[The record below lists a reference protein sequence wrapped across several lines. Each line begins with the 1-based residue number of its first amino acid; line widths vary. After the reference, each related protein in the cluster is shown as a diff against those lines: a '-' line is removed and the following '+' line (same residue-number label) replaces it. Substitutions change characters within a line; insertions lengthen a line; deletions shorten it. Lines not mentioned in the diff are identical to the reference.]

1 MRLQEYGVG
10 IFKAAATKSALKKLL
25 KKGYLSIDGR
35 PASTA
40 TWIKGGEQLS
50 LRIPQQPSNHKKLR
64 LALDV
69 LYEDEFLAVVHKP
82 AGILVSGN
90 SFKTLARA
98 LPQNLNAS
106 SAPDT
111 CTPQPAHRLD
121 YATTGA
127 VLVGKT
133 RESIRQLNQLFE
145 DKAITKTY
153 YAVTLGVMPTS
164 GTINTPVDGKA
175 AVSVYTLV
183 ASVASPR
190 FEQLNLVCLQPQ
202 TGRRHQLRKHLAGIG
217 HPILGDRDYC
227 PKELLL
233 QGKGMYL
240 HAFSLRFNHPQKLQP
255 VAITAPLP
263 QKFLKLFPNSNKD
276 ILELRDIAS
285 GNENTHTTSFK
296 KPLK

>member
-1 MRLQEYGVG
+1 MSLTETHTVPSQENPLRLQEYGVG

-25 KKGYLSIDGR
+25 KKGYIKINGT

-40 TWIKGGEQLS
+40 TWIKGGEVLT
-50 LRIPQQPSNHKKLR
+50 LEVPQQQKNHKKLR
-64 LALDV
+64 LTLDV

-98 LPQNLNAS
+98 LPQNLNES
-106 SAPDT
+106 SLADA

-133 RESIRQLNQLFE
+133 RECIRQLNQLFE
-145 DKAITKTY
+145 NKAIRKTY
-153 YAVTLGVMPTS
+153 YAVTIGVMPTS
-164 GTINTPVDGKA
+164 GTINTPVDGKEA
-175 AVSVYTLV
+175 ISIYTV
-183 ASVASPR
+183 EASVASPR
-190 FEQLNLVCLQPQ
+190 FKQLNLVRLEPQ
-202 TGRRHQLRKHLAGIG
+202 TGRRHQLRKHLAEIG

-240 HAFSLRFNHPQKLQP
+240 HAYKLRFTHPATQKFVELVDP
-255 VAITAPLP
+255 IP
-263 QKFLKLFPNSNKD
+263 QKFLKLFP
-276 ILELRDIAS
+276 
-285 GNENTHTTSFK
+285 
-296 KPLK
+296 

>member
-1 MRLQEYGVG
+1 MSLTETHTVPTQENPLRLQEYGVG

-25 KKGYLSIDGR
+25 KKGCIKINGS

-50 LRIPQQPSNHKKLR
+50 LRIPQQPSTQKKLR
-64 LALDV
+64 LTLNV
-69 LYEDEFLAVVHKP
+69 LYEDDVLAVVHKP

-106 SAPDT
+106 SAPDA
-111 CTPQPAHRLD
+111 CTPQPVHRLD

-127 VLVGKT
+127 VLIGKT
-133 RESIRQLNQLFE
+133 RESIRQLNQFFE
-145 DKAITKTY
+145 DKAISKTY
-153 YAVTLGVMPTS
+153 YAVTIGVMPTS
-164 GTINTPVDGKA
+164 GTINTPVDGKEA
-175 AVSVYTLV
+175 ISTYTV
-183 ASVASPR
+183 EASVASPR
-190 FEQLNLVCLQPQ
+190 FKQLNLVRLEPQ

-240 HAFSLRFNHPQKLQP
+240 HAFKLHFTHPATQKYLELADP
-255 VAITAPLP
+255 FP
-263 QKFLKLFPNSNKD
+263 QKFLKLFP
-276 ILELRDIAS
+276 
-285 GNENTHTTSFK
+285 
-296 KPLK
+296 

>member
-1 MRLQEYGVG
+1 MSLTETHTVPTQEKHLRLQEYGVG

-25 KKGYLSIDGR
+25 KKGYIKINGV

-40 TWIKGGEQLS
+40 TWIKGGEVLT
-50 LRIPQQPSNHKKLR
+50 LEIEQQHKNQKKLK

-98 LPQNLNAS
+98 LPQNLNES
-106 SAPDT
+106 SLADA

-133 RESIRQLNQLFE
+133 RESIRQLNQFFE
-145 DKAITKTY
+145 NKAIRKTY
-153 YAVTLGVMPTS
+153 YAVTIGVMPTS
-164 GTINTPVDGKA
+164 GTINTPVDGKEA
-175 AVSVYTLV
+175 ISTYTV
-183 ASVASPR
+183 EASVASSR
-190 FEQLNLVCLQPQ
+190 FKQLNLVRLEPQ

-240 HAFSLRFNHPQKLQP
+240 HAYKLRFTHPATQKFVELEDP
-255 VAITAPLP
+255 IP
-263 QKFLKLFPNSNKD
+263 QKFLKLFP
-276 ILELRDIAS
+276 
-285 GNENTHTTSFK
+285 
-296 KPLK
+296 

>member
-25 KKGYLSIDGR
+25 KKGYIKINGV

-40 TWIKGGEQLS
+40 TWIKGGEVLT
-50 LRIPQQPSNHKKLR
+50 LEIEQQHKNQKKLK

-98 LPQNLNAS
+98 LPQNLNES
-106 SAPDT
+106 SLADA

-133 RESIRQLNQLFE
+133 RESIRQLNQFFE
-145 DKAITKTY
+145 NKTIRKTY
-153 YAVTLGVMPTS
+153 YAVTIGTMPTS
-164 GTINTPVDGKA
+164 GTITAAVDGKE
-175 AVSVYTLV
+175 AVSTYTV
-183 ASVASPR
+183 EASVASPR
-190 FEQLNLVCLQPQ
+190 FKQLNLVRLEPQ

-240 HAFSLRFNHPQKLQP
+240 HAYKLRFTHPATQKYLELVDP
-255 VAITAPLP
+255 FP
-263 QKFLKLFPNSNKD
+263 QKFLKLFS
-276 ILELRDIAS
+276 
-285 GNENTHTTSFK
+285 
-296 KPLK
+296 

>member
-1 MRLQEYGVG
+1 MQEYGVG

-25 KKGYLSIDGR
+25 KKGYISIDGR
-35 PASTA
+35 PGSTA
-40 TWIKGGEQLS
+40 TWIKGGEVLT
-50 LRIPQQPSNHKKLR
+50 LEIEQQHKNQKTLR

-69 LYEDEFLAVVHKP
+69 VYEDEFLAVVHKP

-98 LPQNLNAS
+98 LPQNLIAS
-106 SAPDT
+106 SSPGA

-153 YAVTLGVMPTS
+153 YAVTLGMMPTS

-175 AVSVYTLV
+175 AISVYTVV

-190 FEQLNLVCLQPQ
+190 FEQLNLVRLQPQ

-240 HAFSLRFNHPQKLQP
+240 HAFSLRFNHPQQLQP
-255 VAITAPLP
+255 VAITTPLP

-276 ILELRDIAS
+276 MLELHDTAS
-285 GNENTHTTSFK
+285 GNENTETTPFK

>member
-1 MRLQEYGVG
+1 MSLTENHSVPPQEKPLRLQEYGVG

-25 KKGYLSIDGR
+25 KKGYIKINGV

-40 TWIKGGEQLS
+40 TWIKGGEVLT
-50 LRIPQQPSNHKKLR
+50 LEIEQQHKKQKKLK

-98 LPQNLNAS
+98 LPQNLEES
-106 SAPDT
+106 SLADA
-111 CTPQPAHRLD
+111 CIPQPAHRLD

-145 DKAITKTY
+145 NKAIRKTY

-164 GTINTPVDGKA
+164 GTINTPVDGKE
-175 AVSVYTLV
+175 AVSTYTV
-183 ASVASPR
+183 EASVASPR
-190 FEQLNLVCLQPQ
+190 FKQLNLVHLAPQ
-202 TGRRHQLRKHLAGIG
+202 TGRRHQLRKHLAEIG

-240 HAFSLRFNHPQKLQP
+240 HAYKLRFTHPATQKFVELVDP
-255 VAITAPLP
+255 IP
-263 QKFLKLFPNSNKD
+263 QKFLKLFP
-276 ILELRDIAS
+276 
-285 GNENTHTTSFK
+285 
-296 KPLK
+296 

>member
-1 MRLQEYGVG
+1 MSLTETHTVPTQENPLRLQEYGVG

-25 KKGYLSIDGR
+25 KKGCIKINGS

-50 LRIPQQPSNHKKLR
+50 LRIPQQPSTQKKLR
-64 LALDV
+64 LTLNV
-69 LYEDEFLAVVHKP
+69 LYEDDVLAVVHKP

-106 SAPDT
+106 SAPDA
-111 CTPQPAHRLD
+111 CTPQPVHRLD

-127 VLVGKT
+127 VLIGKT
-133 RESIRQLNQLFE
+133 RESIRQLNQFFE
-145 DKAITKTY
+145 DKAISKTY
-153 YAVTLGVMPTS
+153 YAVTIGVMPTS
-164 GTINTPVDGKA
+164 GTINTPVDGKEA
-175 AVSVYTLV
+175 ISTYTV
-183 ASVASPR
+183 EASVASPR
-190 FEQLNLVCLQPQ
+190 FKQLNLVRLEPQ

-240 HAFSLRFNHPQKLQP
+240 HAHKLRFTHPATQKYLEIADP
-255 VAITAPLP
+255 FP
-263 QKFLKLFPNSNKD
+263 QKFLKLFP
-276 ILELRDIAS
+276 
-285 GNENTHTTSFK
+285 
-296 KPLK
+296 

>member
-25 KKGYLSIDGR
+25 KKGYIKINGA

-40 TWIKGGEQLS
+40 TWIKGGEVLT
-50 LRIPQQPSNHKKLR
+50 LEIAQQHKNQKKLK

-98 LPQNLNAS
+98 LPQNLNESNLAD
-106 SAPDT
+106 A

-145 DKAITKTY
+145 DKAIRKTY
-153 YAVTLGVMPTS
+153 YAVTIGMMPTS
-164 GTINTPVDGKA
+164 GTINTPVDGKE
-175 AVSVYTLV
+175 AVSTYTV
-183 ASVASPR
+183 EASVASPR
-190 FEQLNLVCLQPQ
+190 FKQLNLVRMEPQ
-202 TGRRHQLRKHLAGIG
+202 TGRRHQLRKHLAEIG

-240 HAFSLRFNHPQKLQP
+240 HAYKLRFTHPATQKYLELVDP
-255 VAITAPLP
+255 FP
-263 QKFLKLFPNSNKD
+263 QKFLKLFP
-276 ILELRDIAS
+276 
-285 GNENTHTTSFK
+285 
-296 KPLK
+296 